1 MEKLLVLKSDSRH
14 TFVQARL
21 DKIRK
26 DSANLFWLRSDT
38 NESWLGLLNT
48 EVWRLC
54 ISWEFFP
61 NVRLISP
68 QKKKKKCVW
77 TRDVLCVFVPFC
89 VSGVC
94 TQQHNSR
101 RHDVNLSGVSNYMTS
116 TPIYHC
122 WSSIDSVFCTRRRR
136 SAAALLICIKLLSTS
151 NWCLRSWKMNRWHFG
166 VKMQLGVIPQV
177 TSVEIHNCTH
187 IIGSVW
193 GHWHLPL
200 LCSKKH

>member
-26 DSANLFWLRSDT
+26 DSADLFWLRIDT

-68 QKKKKKCVW
+68 QKKKRNVCEPEIYCAS
-77 TRDVLCVFVPFC
+77 LSLF
-89 VSGVC
+89 VC

-101 RHDVNLSGVSNYMTS
+101 RHDVNLSGVSNYVTS

-122 WSSIDSVFCTRRRR
+122 WSSIDSVFCTRRSR
-136 SAAALLICIKLLSTS
+136 SAAARLICIKLLSTS
-151 NWCLRSWKMNRWHFG
+151 NWCLRLW
-166 VKMQLGVIPQV
+166 KMQLGV
-177 TSVEIHNCTH
+177 C
-187 IIGSVW
+187 GRW
-193 GHWHLPL
+193 YLAL
-200 LCSKKH
+200 LCSQKH